1 MTDEEYVDRLLELST
16 EFGKLV
22 AGDERFASRIPPGA
36 VVTFQVGHDVEF
48 NRRAM
53 AMAEE
58 RHRRE
63 PTVPML
69 VVHIDGLAPAAS
81 RLINPH
87 LEPASFS

>member
-1 MTDEEYVDRLLELST
+1 MTDQEYVDRLLELST

-22 AGDERFASRIPPGA
+22 AGDERLASGIPLGA
-36 VVTFQVGHDVEF
+36 VVVFQVGHDVEF

-53 AMAEE
+53 AMAQE
-58 RHRRE
+58 RHH
-63 PTVPML
+63 